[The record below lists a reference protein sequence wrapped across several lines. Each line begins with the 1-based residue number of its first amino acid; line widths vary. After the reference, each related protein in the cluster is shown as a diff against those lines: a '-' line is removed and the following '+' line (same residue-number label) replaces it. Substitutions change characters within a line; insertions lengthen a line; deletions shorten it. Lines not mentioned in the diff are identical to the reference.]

1 MDGEFGLRGGAP
13 AAGLLDLSNA
23 SVVLPADAGPRL
35 QRAAAFLVE
44 EVRRR
49 SHLTWSLLTGTAAD
63 DSGAA
68 VILEAAD
75 SHADL
80 AGAPALTPGADG
92 YRLWTGTPAGGAGS
106 GVTITIAGNDERGV
120 LFGVG
125 RLLRSLRL
133 SRDRA
138 LLPEL
143 ALSTAPRYP
152 LRGHQLAYRPKTNSY
167 SGWDA
172 AQWRRYLLDLIVFG
186 ANAFEIVPPNT
197 DDEPDSEHFPRPQ
210 LEMMAEISQACDD
223 YGVALWI
230 WYPLMDPDDSAALE
244 AEWRQVFAALPR
256 IDAVFVPG
264 GDPGNAP
271 PAQLFDLLERLT
283 EVLRAY
289 HPAAETWVSP
299 QGFGGADEAEFYRLL
314 AARPAWLSGVVH
326 GPWMQLTTEE
336 FRRRVPARYPVRYY
350 PDVTH
355 MMQCQYPVP
364 DWDVAYAVTEGRE
377 CINPRPHHQA
387 ALARAN
393 LPYTCG
399 VLAYNEGCHDDVN
412 KALWAALS
420 WDPDTPVI
428 EVLREYARVYVDSAS
443 ADDFAHGLL
452 ALERNWQGPLAAN
465 GGVLQTLGAFQTLER
480 SVPAPVLR
488 NWRLQQAL
496 YRAYYDA
503 FVSRRL
509 LHESAAEA
517 RACDWLR
524 AAPTRGALPALA
536 RAEEELDA
544 AAAHP
549 VAAELRQRLFALA
562 EGLFQSI
569 YLKLSVSA
577 HGAMHVRR
585 GANLD
590 GIDYPLNNRLWL
602 KARFAEVRREPAE
615 AGRLAAIRELLAWD
629 DPGPGG
635 HYDNLGCDGREP
647 HLVSGP
653 GAPEDAAYLRSALR
667 GFALPWEPGPVRTSW
682 ISQAETLAERPLEL
696 AYCDLDPE
704 AAYRLRVVYGT
715 EKPGIR
721 VRCDAAGGDGEVHEV
736 HPWIEK
742 PVPHRPLEYA
752 IPAAA
757 TAGGELVVRFQ
768 RQPYVSGDGRGC
780 QVCEVWLLKVRP
792 PAKPRQAIFY

>member
-1 MDGEFGLRGGAP
+1 M
-13 AAGLLDLSNA
+13 
-23 SVVLPADAGPRL
+23 VLPADAGPRL
-35 QRAAAFLVE
+35 QRAAALLVD

-49 SHLTWSLLTGTAAD
+49 SHLTWSLQTGTAAD
-63 DSGAA
+63 DSAA
-68 VILEAAD
+68 SIILAVAG
-75 SHADL
+75 SQAHL
-80 AGAPALTPGADG
+80 AGAPGPTAGADG
-92 YRLWTGTPAGGAGS
+92 YRLWSEVPAGATGRGTR
-106 GVTITIAGNDERGV
+106 VTIAGNDERGV

-125 RLLRSLRL
+125 RLLRCLRL

-172 AQWRRYLLDLIVFG
+172 AQWRRYLRDLIIFG

-210 LEMMAEISQACDD
+210 LEMMAEISRACDD

-230 WYPLMDPDDSAALE
+230 WYPLMEPDDTAALE
-244 AEWRQVFAALPR
+244 AEWREVFAALPR

-264 GDPGNAP
+264 GDPGRAA
-271 PAQLFDLLERLT
+271 PAQLFALLERQA
-283 EVLRAY
+283 EVLRAH
-289 HPAAETWVSP
+289 HPGAETWVSP

-326 GPWMQLTTEE
+326 GPWVHLTTAE
-336 FRRRVPARYPVRYY
+336 FRRQVPARYPVRYY

-364 DWDVAYAVTEGRE
+364 DWDAAYAVTEGRE
-377 CINPRPHHQA
+377 CINPRPRHQA
-387 ALARAN
+387 ELARAN

-428 EVLREYARVYVDSAS
+428 EALREYARVYIDAAV
-443 ADDFAHGLL
+443 ADDFAQGLL

-465 GGVLQTLGAFQTLER
+465 RGVLQTLSAFRTLER
-480 SVPAPVLR
+480 TVAAPVLR
-488 NWRLQQAL
+488 NWRFQQAL

-503 FVSRRL
+503 YVYRRL
-509 LHESAAEA
+509 QHESAAEA

-524 AAPTRGALPALA
+524 AAATLGAVPAMA
-536 RAEEELDA
+536 RAEEELEA
-544 AAAHP
+544 AVAVP
-549 VAAELRQRLFALA
+549 VARELRQRVFALA

-569 YLKLSVSA
+569 YLKLSVPA

-590 GIDYPLNNRLWL
+590 AIDYPLNNRLWL
-602 KARFAEVRREPAE
+602 KARCAQIRREPAE
-615 AGRLAAIRELLAWD
+615 TRRLAAIRELLAWEE
-629 DPGPGG
+629 PGPGG
-635 HYDNLGCDGREP
+635 HYDNLGCDGQEP
-647 HLVSGP
+647 HLVRGP
-653 GAPEDAAYLRSALR
+653 GVPADAAYLRSALR

-682 ISQAETLAERPLEL
+682 ISHAETLAERPLEL
-696 AYCDLDPE
+696 VYRDLEPE
-704 AAYRLRVVYGT
+704 AAYRLRVVYGI
-715 EKPGIR
+715 EKPRIR
-721 VRCDAAGGDGEVHEV
+721 VRCDAAGCDGAVHEV
-736 HPWIEK
+736 HTWIEK
-742 PVPHRPLEYA
+742 PVPHRAVEYT

-757 TAGGELVVRFQ
+757 TAGGEVVVRFQ
-768 RQPYVSGDGRGC
+768 REPYVSGDGRGC

-792 PAKPRQAIFY
+792 PATPRQAIFY